1 MATGKEQ
8 KITITGGS
16 SGLSKDDVDRMVKDA
31 QAHAADDQARRDLI
45 DARNQADSMAYSA
58 EKTVNDNRDRLPAA
72 DVERIERAVTA
83 VRDAAK
89 ADNLEAIRRATD
101 ELQKASHAMA
111 EQLYKQQA
119 SGHGPQ
125 ASGQPDDVM
134 DGEVVA

>member
-1 MATGKEQ
+1 
-8 KITITGGS
+8 
-16 SGLSKDDVDRMVKDA
+16 VKDA
-31 QAHAADDQARRDLI
+31 QAHAADDQSRRDLI
-45 DARNQADSMAYSA
+45 DARNQADSMAYAA
-58 EKTVNDNRDRLPAA
+58 EKTVNENRDRLPAV

-89 ADNLEAIRRATD
+89 ADNVEAIRRATD

-119 SGHGPQ
+119 SG
-125 ASGQPDDVM
+125 QPDDVM